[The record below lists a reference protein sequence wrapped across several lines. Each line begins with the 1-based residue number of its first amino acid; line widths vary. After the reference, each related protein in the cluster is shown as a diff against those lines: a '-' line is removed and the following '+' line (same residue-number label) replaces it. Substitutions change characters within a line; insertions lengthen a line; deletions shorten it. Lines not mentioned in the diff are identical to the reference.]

1 MPAVKATGP
10 NRSAGIVATGLPC
23 LAGTTTKRSSMQ
35 KLFPLSKIKPNPFR
49 YMDRYPIQRD
59 KVEALKES
67 FRRTG
72 FWENI
77 VAREVNGEAE
87 IAYGHHRLVALQEE
101 LGKKVKVPLII
112 KDLDDGAM
120 LQMMAR
126 ENMDEWR
133 TSAVVE
139 QETVRAVVD
148 AYAAGKVTLPEI
160 SKDTKKVVIRHAPS
174 FVQGDETGAGGQHS
188 YTATTIA
195 EFLGW
200 ADQKI
205 HSTLSALELIE
216 QQVVKEEHFE
226 GLTTKQA
233 EALTT
238 ETRKTKRT
246 YDAAAKAKP
255 NADAKKKTEDRG
267 KREAAKVA
275 EHVSKKLQAGEIGYK
290 EASTEAKKV
299 RAKPAGKAVPEVD
312 AIAAQL
318 IQYVDGILGRDDPY
332 TKMLKE
338 VTQQQKHLDSEF
350 RRRLRVA
357 LDTLSDRCL
366 RFDDGLD
373 SP

>member
-1 MPAVKATGP
+1 
-10 NRSAGIVATGLPC
+10 
-23 LAGTTTKRSSMQ
+23 
-35 KLFPLSKIKPNPFR
+35 
-49 YMDRYPIQRD
+49 
-59 KVEALKES
+59 
-67 FRRTG
+67 
-72 FWENI
+72 
-77 VAREVNGEAE
+77 
-87 IAYGHHRLVALQEE
+87 
-101 LGKKVKVPLII
+101 VPLII
-112 KDLDDGAM
+112 KDLDDAAM

-160 SKDTKKVVIRHAPS
+160 PKDTKKVVIRYAPS
-174 FVQGDETGAGGQHS
+174 FVQGDETREGGQCS

-200 ADQKI
+200 PDQKI

-226 GLTTKQA
+226 GLTTKEA

-246 YDAAAKAKP
+246 YDAAAKARS
-255 NADAKKKTEDRG
+255 NEDAKRKTEDRG
-267 KREAAKVA
+267 KHEAAKVA
-275 EHVSKKLQAGEIGYK
+275 EHVAKKLQTGEIGYK

-299 RAKPAGKAVPEVD
+299 RATPAGKAVPEVD
-312 AIAAQL
+312 ALAAQL
-318 IQYVDGILGRDDPY
+318 IEYVDGILSRHDPH
-332 TKMLKE
+332 TKTLKK
-338 VTQQQKHLDSEF
+338 VIQHQNRLGSEF

-357 LDTLSDRCL
+357 LDMLSDRCL

-373 SP
+373 SPKAVKSRGLLKPACNKAKLRALKLLKEMAK

>member
-1 MPAVKATGP
+1 
-10 NRSAGIVATGLPC
+10 
-23 LAGTTTKRSSMQ
+23 MQ
-35 KLFPLSKIKPNPFR
+35 KQFPLNKIKPNPFR

-59 KVEALKES
+59 KVEALKLS

-77 VAREVNGEAE
+77 VAREVDGEAE
-87 IAYGHHRLVALQEE
+87 IAYGHHRLVALREE
-101 LGKKVKVPLII
+101 LGTKAKVPLII
-112 KDLDDGAM
+112 KDLDDEAM

-148 AYAAGKVTLPEI
+148 AYAGGKIALPEI
-160 SKDTKKVVIRHAPS
+160 HKETKKVVIRHAPS
-174 FVQGDETGAGGQHS
+174 FIQGDETGQREQRP
-188 YTATTIA
+188 YTAASIA

-200 ADQKI
+200 PDQKI

-238 ETRKTKRT
+238 ETRKTKRS
-246 YDAAAKAKP
+246 YDDAAKEKP
-255 NADAKKKTEDRG
+255 GEEAKKQTEDRG

-275 EHVSKKLQAGEIGYK
+275 EHVAKKLQSGEIGYK

-299 RAKPAGKAVPEVD
+299 RAKPAGETEPEVD
-312 AIAAQL
+312 DIAAEL
-318 IQYVDGILGRDDPY
+318 IEYFDGILSRDDPH
-332 TKMLKE
+332 TKILTK
-338 VTQQQKHLDSEF
+338 VTQNQKRLGRDSK
-350 RRRLRVA
+350 RNLKVA
-357 LDTLSDRCL
+357 LDKLSDRCL
-366 RFDDGLD
+366 RFDGGLD
-373 SP
+373 GP

>member
-1 MPAVKATGP
+1 
-10 NRSAGIVATGLPC
+10 
-23 LAGTTTKRSSMQ
+23 MQ
-35 KLFPLSKIKPNPFR
+35 KLFLLSKVKPNPFR
-49 YMDRYPIQRD
+49 YMKRYPIQRD
-59 KVEALKES
+59 KVEALKAS

-77 VAREVNGEAE
+77 VARESNGQAE

-101 LGKKVKVPLII
+101 LGNKAKVPLII
-112 KDLDDGAM
+112 KDLDDEAM

-139 QETVRAVVD
+139 QETIRAVVD

-160 SKDTKKVVIRHAPS
+160 PKDTKKVVIRCAPS
-174 FVQGDETGAGGQHS
+174 FVQGDETCEGEHRP

-195 EFLGW
+195 QFLGW
-200 ADQKI
+200 PDQKI
-205 HSTLSALELIE
+205 HSTLAALELIE

-238 ETRKTKRT
+238 ETRKTQRT

-255 NADAKKKTEDRG
+255 NEDARRKTEERG
-267 KREAAKVA
+267 RREAAKVA
-275 EHVSKKLQAGEIGYK
+275 EHVAEKLQTGEIGYK
-290 EASTEAKKV
+290 EAATEAKKV

-312 AIAAQL
+312 TLAAQL
-318 IQYVDGILGRDDPY
+318 TEYVDGLLNRDDPH

-338 VTQQQKHLDSEF
+338 VVQHQNRLGRDS

-366 RFDDGLD
+366 HFDDGLD
-373 SP
+373 GP

>member
-1 MPAVKATGP
+1 VLF
-10 NRSAGIVATGLPC
+10 RS
-23 LAGTTTKRSSMQ
+23 
-35 KLFPLSKIKPNPFR
+35 
-49 YMDRYPIQRD
+49 
-59 KVEALKES
+59 
-67 FRRTG
+67 
-72 FWENI
+72 
-77 VAREVNGEAE
+77 E

-112 KDLDDGAM
+112 KDLNDEAM

-126 ENMDEWR
+126 ENMDERR

-148 AYAAGKVTLPEI
+148 AYAGGKVTLPEI
-160 SKDTKKVVIRHAPS
+160 PKDTKRVVIRYAPS
-174 FVQGDETGAGGQHS
+174 FVQGDETGEGEQRP
-188 YTATTIA
+188 YTATAIA

-200 ADQKI
+200 PDQKI

-216 QQVVKEEHFE
+216 HQVVKEEHFE

-238 ETRKTKRT
+238 ETRKTKRN
-246 YDAAAKAKP
+246 YDTAAKAKP
-255 NADAKKKTEDRG
+255 GEVAKKKTEDRG

-275 EHVSKKLQAGEIGYK
+275 EHVAKKLQSGEIGYK

-299 RAKPAGKAVPEVD
+299 RTTPAGKAVPEVD
-312 AIAAQL
+312 ALAVQL
-318 IQYVDGILGRDDPY
+318 IEYVDGILRHDDPH

-338 VTQQQKHLDSEF
+338 VTQHQNRLGSDS
-350 RRRLRVA
+350 RRKLRVA

-366 RFDDGLD
+366 RFDDALD
-373 SP
+373 GS